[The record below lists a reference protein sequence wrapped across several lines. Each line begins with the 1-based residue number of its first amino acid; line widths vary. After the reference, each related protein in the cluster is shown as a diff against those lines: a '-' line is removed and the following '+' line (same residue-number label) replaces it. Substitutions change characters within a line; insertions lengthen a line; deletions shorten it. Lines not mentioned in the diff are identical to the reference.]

1 MICQVHNVIM
11 IIDMHGPMF
20 YSHSIVF
27 EYRIKAL
34 YIKLLPFVLVI
45 FKDIRSLSAYVSI

>member
-34 YIKLLPFVLVI
+34 YIKQLPFVLVI